1 MKQVLAKNK
10 RRVTLALAG
19 LGLCAAACAGGQPAV
34 AAKPWTPATLRKGMA
49 ALPAGDA
56 TRGQL
61 VHDRFFC
68 ASCHGANG
76 IAPTLNWPHLAGQ
89 KATYTAKMLLDYQSG
104 LRHESRR
111 AALMQ
116 DVAVMMSP
124 QDIADVAAY
133 YAKLPLPRDE
143 YTPRPGSDGWRQVAA
158 QTEEHPMRVGTLKAA
173 SLPATQLVRKGDP
186 ARLITPC
193 ASCHG
198 VSGQGGNREAPA
210 LAGQNPLYFVRTML
224 DYHSGKRA
232 NDGVK
237 AMRFFAER
245 LTRGEI
251 EALANHYA
259 DLMPKR

>member
-1 MKQVLAKNK
+1 MQQVFATNT
-10 RRVTLALAG
+10 RRIALAIAS
-19 LGLCAAACAGGQPAV
+19 LCLCAAAHASEQPAV
-34 AAKPWTPATLRKGMA
+34 AAKPWTPATLRQAMA
-49 ALPAGDA
+49 SLPAGDP

-68 ASCHGANG
+68 ASCHGAKG
-76 IAPTLNWPHLAGQ
+76 VAPTLNWPHLAGQ
-89 KATYTAKMLLDYQSG
+89 KAIYTAKMLLDYQSG
-104 LRHESRR
+104 LRQESRR

-133 YAKLPLPRDE
+133 YANLPLPRDE
-143 YTPRPGSDGWRQVAA
+143 HTPRPDTDAWRQVAA
-158 QTEEHPMRVGTLKAA
+158 QTEDHPMRVATLKAA
-173 SLPATQLVRKGDP
+173 SLPATQLARKGDP

-198 VSGQGGNREAPA
+198 TSGQGGNREAPA

-224 DYHSGKRA
+224 DYHSGTRA

-251 EALANHYA
+251 EALANYYA
-259 DLMPKR
+259 DLIPKK